1 MTANDVNNWIAI
13 YLLTFYLSAVCAILS
28 AIMITVELY
37 RERVWHTLDNTKNI
51 LLFLPRIWW
60 RWQKRY
66 LLGTPVILA
75 IVLAFSIRLTWTSQW

>member
-1 MTANDVNNWIAI
+1 MTPNDVNNWIAI

-28 AIMITVELY
+28 AITITVELY

-51 LLFLPRIWW
+51 LLFFPRIWW

>member
-1 MTANDVNNWIAI
+1 MTPNDVNNWIAI

-28 AIMITVELY
+28 AITITVELY

>member
-28 AIMITVELY
+28 AITITVELY

>member
-28 AIMITVELY
+28 AITITVELY

-75 IVLAFSIRLTWTSQW
+75 IVLAFSIRLTWTTQW

>member
-1 MTANDVNNWIAI
+1 MTPNDVNNWIAI

-28 AIMITVELY
+28 AITITVELY

-75 IVLAFSIRLTWTSQW
+75 IVLAFSIRLTWTTQW

>member
-1 MTANDVNNWIAI
+1 MTPNDVNNWIAI

-28 AIMITVELY
+28 AITITVELY

-51 LLFLPRIWW
+51 LLFFPRIWW

-66 LLGTPVILA
+66 LLATPVILA

>member
-1 MTANDVNNWIAI
+1 MTANDVTNWIAI

-28 AIMITVELY
+28 AITITVELY

-75 IVLAFSIRLTWTSQW
+75 IVLAFSIRLTWTTQW